1 MGRLGAALE
10 SMSTMHRPGRL
21 IAAWVGAGFDRAI
34 WGGFARSERLSWWL
48 KQGFQ
53 PVDIPA
59 SRFAERS
66 SRDGRLH
73 WGDVPEGC
81 VIRGLWD
88 RASGSPQIL
97 VLTRS
102 ASHMERKFY
111 GHHRM
116 PALERPIY
124 SCALIAQDAGPDGR
138 PAQMELF

>member
-1 MGRLGAALE
+1 MCAAFE
-10 SMSTMHRPGRL
+10 SMTTVYRPGRMV
-21 IAAWVGAGFDRAI
+21 AAWLGSRFDRAI

-48 KQGFQ
+48 KQGCE

-59 SRFAERS
+59 VRFAERS

-73 WGDVPEGC
+73 WGDVPDGY
-81 VIRGLWD
+81 VIRGLWE
-88 RASGSPQIL
+88 RASGGQQIL

-102 ASHMERKFY
+102 ASMVERNVF

-116 PALERPIY
+116 PALEKPIY
-124 SCALIAQDAGPDGR
+124 SSAPIAIDAGPDGR